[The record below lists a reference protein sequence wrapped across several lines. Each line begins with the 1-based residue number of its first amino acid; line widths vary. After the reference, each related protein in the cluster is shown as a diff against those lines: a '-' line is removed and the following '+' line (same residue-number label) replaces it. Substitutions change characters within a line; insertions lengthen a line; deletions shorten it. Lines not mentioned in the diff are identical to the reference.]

1 MTTQTK
7 DAIKNSFMKLLNRKP
22 LSKITVK
29 EIVEDCGINRNSFY
43 YHFEDIPHL
52 IEEIFNEQADAFF
65 QPEQNESIYGCMTTA
80 IRFALQNKTAMMH
93 IFNSANRE
101 MFERYLNSV
110 AARTVESYVEY
121 YTANYRISDENR
133 EALVLYY
140 KNILNGFVMDWL
152 SGGMRYDLAEK
163 LRRVCGVFEGTFD
176 NAMRN
181 CSKMKE

>member
-1 MTTQTK
+1 MT
-7 DAIKNSFMKLLNRKP
+7 
-22 LSKITVK
+22 K
-29 EIVEDCGINRNSFY
+29 EKKGLGIGLEALFGADEPEENELQILPIAKVEPRL
-43 YHFEDIPHL
+43 EQPR
-52 IEEIFNEQADAFF
+52 EIFNEQADAFF

-80 IRFALQNKTAMMH
+80 IRFALQNKTAMVH

-140 KNILNGFVMDWL
+140 KSLLIGFVMDWL

>member
-1 MTTQTK
+1 MNPT
-7 DAIKNSFMKLLNRKP
+7 DELLFSAFRQLLDEKP
-22 LSKITVK
+22 YKKITVRD
-29 EIVEDCGINRNSFY
+29 IVDRCHVNRNTFY

-140 KNILNGFVMDWL
+140 KSLLIGFVMDWL